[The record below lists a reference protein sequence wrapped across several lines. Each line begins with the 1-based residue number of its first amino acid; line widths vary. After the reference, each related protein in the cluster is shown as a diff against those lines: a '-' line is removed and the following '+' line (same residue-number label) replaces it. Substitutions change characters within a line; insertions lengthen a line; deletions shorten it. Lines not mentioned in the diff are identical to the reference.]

1 MGERLLCTQE
11 VIGSNPFTSTSFSD
25 RQILGIHWFSRA
37 HRHKWHVVSTERM
50 CSKPLFD
57 K

>member
-1 MGERLLCTQE
+1 
-11 VIGSNPFTSTSFSD
+11 
-25 RQILGIHWFSRA
+25 
-37 HRHKWHVVSTERM
+37 VVSTERM